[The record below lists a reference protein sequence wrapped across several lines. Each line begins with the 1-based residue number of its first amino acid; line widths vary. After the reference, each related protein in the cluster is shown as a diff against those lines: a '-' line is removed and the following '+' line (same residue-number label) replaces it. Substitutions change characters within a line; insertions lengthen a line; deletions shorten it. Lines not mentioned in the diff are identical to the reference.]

1 MLFRFSSSYFSSIYY
16 GLVSPPYYHCYMCH
30 TQTWA
35 HYIDQLVTLYLMRTI
50 TMLNCFKLLLHGIIE
65 RFEFFFMKILENKT
79 AFFALSVYAHIHR
92 KSFVFYVQ
100 NVAHA
105 RLNVSSALPLKW
117 IKKRTIPQY
126 HNQAFYYASVS
137 RILEN
142 WIRSWF
148 DYEIHAYFF
157 TSKRLHMVVKS
168 LCLFIFFVRA
178 FIYINHVSHEK
189 IPENYTW
196 S

>member
-1 MLFRFSSSYFSSIYY
+1 MLF
-16 GLVSPPYYHCYMCH
+16 P
-30 TQTWA
+30 
-35 HYIDQLVTLYLMRTI
+35 
-50 TMLNCFKLLLHGIIE
+50 
-65 RFEFFFMKILENKT
+65 
-79 AFFALSVYAHIHR
+79 YAHIHR

-105 RLNVSSALPLKW
+105 RLNVSSTLPLKW

-168 LCLFIFFVRA
+168 LCLFIFFRTC
-178 FIYINHVSHEK
+178 IYIHQSCFAWKNFWKLHLELIK
-189 IPENYTW
+189 MINIDCAINIRKFYYFFFI
-196 S
+196 